1 MQENWPKYMVKHPI
15 HYETQEGLDY
25 MLSSFM
31 KLEFYTHL
39 EKTGFFSIY
48 SFFKGLLSTGLI
60 QVT

>member
-1 MQENWPKYMVKHPI
+1 MQENWPKYMMKHPI

-39 EKTGFFSIY
+39 FRKDWF
-48 SFFKGLLSTGLI
+48 L
-60 QVT
+60 